1 MHRVVHPG
9 YSYLFIFNFKFHC
22 TIANPTFHL
31 SGASIE
37 GVLDSEEGGA
47 ESAIQRLARVA
58 PFSSALCAITGD
70 WTQRSWMHPSVVE
83 RIAFLRRS
91 ARDPDYAAAF
101 RWRIDMFSALLVAA
115 YLVGLVMVVW

>member
-1 MHRVVHPG
+1 LAAVSW
-9 YSYLFIFNFKFHC
+9 YSRWLEYDADL
-22 TIANPTFHL
+22 
-31 SGASIE
+31 